1 MNARVL
7 GVYTIVA
14 VSLGSAPVAA
24 QDSFG
29 QFKGA
34 LEWTQTPVVNE
45 IQDARIA
52 AAVHTYHGNVI
63 PRAAFYDIALPNDS
77 SEYAAMNGFG
87 LLALTVIVRDSLDV
101 MPQQVVLLSDGNRY
115 PLSMVGAVASP
126 TDSASMHTFGPWRSD
141 AIYLIPVSHLPAH
154 LVVDFPGRRGF
165 FVATL
170 ENKHPE
176 AATGSSVG
184 EALPHREAVDSFI
197 HREYPG
203 LLWLW
208 PDR

>member
-1 MNARVL
+1 M

-14 VSLGSAPVAA
+14 LSLGSTPVAA
-24 QDSFG
+24 QDSFA

-34 LEWTQTPVVNE
+34 LEWTKTPVINE

-52 AAVHTYHGNVI
+52 AAAHDFHGYPI
-63 PRAAFYDIALPNDS
+63 PRAAFYDLALPNDS

-87 LLALTVIVRDSLDV
+87 LLALTVIVRDSVDV
-101 MPQQVVLLSDGNRY
+101 MPQQVFLLADGHRY
-115 PLSMVGAVASP
+115 PLNMVGAVASP
-126 TDSASMHTFGPWRSD
+126 TDSASVQTFGPWRSD
-141 AIYLIPVSHLPAH
+141 ALYLIPVAQLPAN
-154 LVVDFPGRRGF
+154 LVVDFPGRTGF

-170 ENKHPE
+170 ENDHAD
-176 AATGSSVG
+176 AATGSSPDV
-184 EALPHREAVDSFI
+184 ADRLPRRAAVDSFL

-203 LLWLW
+203 LFWLW